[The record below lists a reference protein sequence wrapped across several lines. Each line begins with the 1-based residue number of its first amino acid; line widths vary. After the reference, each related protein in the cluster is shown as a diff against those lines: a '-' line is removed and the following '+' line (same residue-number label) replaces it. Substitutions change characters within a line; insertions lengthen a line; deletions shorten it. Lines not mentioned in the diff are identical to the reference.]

1 VPIGFQPMATGWKP
15 ADTTS
20 AGSRRYGEPMTHY
33 DAIIIGAGMS
43 GLAAGIRLAMFDK
56 RVVVLERHYVWG
68 GLNSFYQFQGHQFD
82 VGLHAMTNYAPR
94 GARGLPLTR
103 LLKQLRIRHEELDLH
118 QQGHSA
124 VSFPGA
130 RLKFSNDF
138 ELLRSEVARAFPAQI
153 DGFDAL
159 AAEVRAFNELD
170 LDAPQQNARP
180 VVRRHITD
188 PLLEDML
195 FCPLMFYGS
204 AREHD
209 MDWDQFV
216 VMFKSI
222 FFEGFS
228 RPQAGVRHILKLLI
242 DRYRKAG
249 GELRM
254 KCGVKRVLVGATLA
268 SPASRVDGV
277 ELEDG
282 SVLTADTVLSSAGLV
297 ETARLCD
304 AGAPPAQ
311 VLRAPCPQSRGE
323 APRDPAAEAAATPR
337 GKLSFT
343 ETISVLDQPARQLGI
358 DETIVFFSNT
368 ARFNYEQPQDDV
380 DTSSGVI
387 CMPGN
392 FNLPHEPKDHLV
404 RITNI
409 ANYDRW
415 VAKARDAGAPPAE
428 VLRAPCPQSRGEAP
442 RDPAAEAAA
451 THDYHTAKQHWYAR
465 SCQDVLGHIADFRP
479 HVKLVDMFTP
489 RTIRHYT
496 GHEGGAVYGS
506 PTKLRTG
513 ATSIDGLYI
522 IGTDQGFL
530 GIIGAALSG
539 ISMAN
544 RWVLQNEAAPEP
556 AA

>member
-1 VPIGFQPMATGWKP
+1 
-15 ADTTS
+15 
-20 AGSRRYGEPMTHY
+20 
-33 DAIIIGAGMS
+33 
-43 GLAAGIRLAMFDK
+43 MFDK

-68 GLNSFYQFQGHQFD
+68 GLNSFYQFKGHQFD

-94 GARGLPLTR
+94 GAKGLPLTR
-103 LLKQLRIRHEELDLH
+103 LLKQLRIKWDELDLH

-124 VSFPGA
+124 VSVPGVK
-130 RLKFSNDF
+130 LKFSNDF
-138 ELLRSEVARAFPAQI
+138 ELLRSEIAAAFPDQA

-159 AAEVRAFNELD
+159 TRAVREFNELD
-170 LDAPQQNARP
+170 LDAPTLNAREI
-180 VVRRHITD
+180 VERHITN
-188 PLLEDML
+188 PVLADMI

-204 AREHD
+204 AREND

-228 RPQAGVRHILKLLI
+228 RPQQGVRHILKLLI

-254 KCGVKRVLVGATLA
+254 KCGVKRILTDGART
-268 SPASRVDGV
+268 SGV
-277 ELEDG
+277 ELDDG
-282 SVLTADTVLSSAGLV
+282 STLTADTVLSSAGLV
-297 ETARLCD
+297 ETGKMTGQEP
-304 AGAPPAQ
+304 GAQ
-311 VLRAPCPQSRGE
+311 
-323 APRDPAAEAAATPR
+323 AT

-343 ETISVLDQPARQLGI
+343 ETISVLDQPARQIGI

-368 ARFNYEQPQDDV
+368 ERFNYAQPADDV

-392 FNLPHEPKDHLV
+392 FNLPSEPKDHLV

-409 ANYDRW
+409 ANFDRW
-415 VAKARDAGAPPAE
+415 VAKDRSANASPSE
-428 VLRAPCPQSRGEAP
+428 YEA
-442 RDPAAEAAA
+442 
-451 THDYHTAKQHWYAR
+451 AKQHWYKR
-465 SCQDVLGHIADFRP
+465 SCADVLTHIPDFRP
-479 HVKLVDMFTP
+479 HVTLVDMFTP

-506 PTKLRTG
+506 PRKLRTG
-513 ATSIDGLYI
+513 ATGIEGLYI

-544 RWVLQNEAAPEP
+544 RWVLQRDGAAVETG
-556 AA
+556 

>member
-1 VPIGFQPMATGWKP
+1 
-15 ADTTS
+15 
-20 AGSRRYGEPMTHY
+20 MTHY

-68 GLNSFYQFQGHQFD
+68 GLNSFYQFKGHQFD

-103 LLKQLRIRHEELDLH
+103 LLKQLRLRWEELDLH

-130 RLKFSNDF
+130 KVKFSNDF

-159 AAEVRAFNELD
+159 TAEVRNFNELD
-170 LDAPQQNARP
+170 LNAPQQDARP
-180 VVRRHITD
+180 VVRLHITD
-188 PLLEDML
+188 QLLEDML

-254 KCGVKRVLVGATLA
+254 KCGVSRIVTDTGRAT
-268 SPASRVDGV
+268 GV
-277 ELEDG
+277 ELENG
-282 SVLTADTVLSSAGLV
+282 SMLTADTVLSSAGLV
-297 ETARLCD
+297 ETERLC
-304 AGAPPAQ
+304 GVGFQPACG
-311 VLRAPCPQSRGE
+311 PE
-323 APRDPAAEAAATPR
+323 ARNTNADRMSTPR

-392 FNLPHEPKDHLV
+392 FNLPNEPKDHLV

-415 VAKARDAGAPPAE
+415 AAKDRGVGFQPASMLQASSLQPSGGTPDDHADRMSTPPY
-428 VLRAPCPQSRGEAP
+428 Q
-442 RDPAAEAAA
+442 
-451 THDYHTAKQHWYAR
+451 TAKQHWYAR

-513 ATSIDGLYI
+513 ATGIDGLI
-522 IGTDQGFL
+522 LIGTDQGFL

-544 RWVLQNEAAPEP
+544 RWVLQREEALSEREA
-556 AA
+556 

>member
-1 VPIGFQPMATGWKP
+1 MA
-15 ADTTS
+15 D
-20 AGSRRYGEPMTHY
+20 Y

-68 GLNSFYQFQGHQFD
+68 GLNSFYRFKGHQFD

-94 GARGLPLTR
+94 GAKGLPLSR
-103 LLKQLRIRHEELDLH
+103 LLKQLRIRHDELDLH
-118 QQGHSA
+118 EQGFSA
-124 VSFPGA
+124 VSFPGVKL
-130 RLKFSNDF
+130 RFSNDF
-138 ELLRSEVARAFPAQI
+138 ELLRSEVARTFPSQI

-159 AAEVRAFNELD
+159 AREVREFNELD
-170 LDAPQQNARP
+170 LDAPQQDARP
-180 VVRRHITD
+180 VVRRHIND
-188 PLLEDML
+188 PLLEDMI
-195 FCPLMFYGS
+195 FCPLMYYGS

-228 RPQAGVRHILKLLI
+228 RPQQGVRHILKLLI

-254 KCGVKRVLVGATLA
+254 KTGVRRILTDGNRAT
-268 SPASRVDGV
+268 GV
-277 ELEDG
+277 ELDNG
-282 SVLTADTVLSSAGLV
+282 SLLTADTVLSSAGAV
-297 ETARLCD
+297 ETGKLLKQEP
-304 AGAPPAQ
+304 GAQ
-311 VLRAPCPQSRGE
+311 
-323 APRDPAAEAAATPR
+323 ATGSTGR
-337 GKLSFT
+337 LSFT
-343 ETISVLDQPARQLGI
+343 ETISVLDTPAKSLGI
-358 DETIVFFSNT
+358 EETIVFFSNT
-368 ARFNYEQPQDDV
+368 ERFNYAQAQDDV

-392 FNLPHEPKDHLV
+392 FKLPAEPIDHLL

-409 ANYDRW
+409 ANYERW
-415 VAKARDAGAPPAE
+415 AALGSAGLRPATDGD
-428 VLRAPCPQSRGEAP
+428 LRSPSAVDKISTASAGGT
-442 RDPAAEAAA
+442 PALP
-451 THDYHTAKQHWYAR
+451 YYTAKQLWYER
-465 SCQDVLGHIADFRP
+465 SCADVLAHVPDFRP

-506 PTKLRTG
+506 PQKLRTG
-513 ATSIDGLYI
+513 QTGVEGLYI

-544 RWVLQNEAAPEP
+544 RWVLQKEAALSERE
-556 AA
+556 A

>member
-1 VPIGFQPMATGWKP
+1 M
-15 ADTTS
+15 
-20 AGSRRYGEPMTHY
+20 HY

-43 GLAAGIRLAMFDK
+43 GLAAGIRLAMYDK

-94 GARGLPLTR
+94 GAKGLPLTR
-103 LLKQLRIRHEELDLH
+103 LLKQLRIRWEELDLH

-124 VSFPGA
+124 VSFPGVK
-130 RLKFSNDF
+130 LKFSNDF
-138 ELLRSEVARAFPAQI
+138 ELLRSEISRAFPGQV

-159 AAEVRAFNELD
+159 TQAVRDYNELD
-170 LDAPQQNARP
+170 LNAPTLNAREI
-180 VVRRHITD
+180 VESHITD
-188 PLLEDML
+188 PVLADML

-204 AREHD
+204 AREND

-222 FFEGFS
+222 FFEGFA

-242 DRYRKAG
+242 ERYRHSG
-249 GELRM
+249 GELRL
-254 KCGVKRVLVGATLA
+254 KAGVSRIMTEGHRAT
-268 SPASRVDGV
+268 GV
-277 ELEDG
+277 ELDNGEI
-282 SVLTADTVLSSAGLV
+282 LTADNVLSSAGLV
-297 ETARLCD
+297 ETGRLCGV
-304 AGAPPAQ
+304 AAPAAF
-311 VLRAPCPQSRGE
+311 VMRAPCPQSRGE
-323 APRDPAAEAAATPR
+323 APRDHAAEAAATQ

-343 ETISVLDQPARQLGI
+343 ETISVLDKPARELGI
-358 DETIVFFSNT
+358 EETIIFFSNSE
-368 ARFNYEQPQDDV
+368 RFNYAQPADLC

-392 FNLPHEPKDHLV
+392 FNLPQQPKDHLV

-409 ANYDRW
+409 ANHDKWAALDR
-415 VAKARDAGAPPAE
+415 VAGASPA
-428 VLRAPCPQSRGEAP
+428 VVMRAPCPQSRGEAP
-442 RDPAAEAAA
+442 RDHAAEAAA
-451 THDYHTAKQHWYAR
+451 PLAGEAPASPYQAAKQHWYAR
-465 SCQDVLGHIADFRP
+465 SCEDVLTHIPDFRP
-479 HVKLVDMFTP
+479 HTNLVDMFTP

-506 PTKLRTG
+506 PLKKRTG
-513 ATSIDGLYI
+513 ESGVEGLYI

-530 GIIGAALSG
+530 GIIGAMLSG

-544 RWVLQNEAAPEP
+544 RWVLQRDNAAVETT
-556 AA
+556 

>member
-1 VPIGFQPMATGWKP
+1 M
-15 ADTTS
+15 S
-20 AGSRRYGEPMTHY
+20 HY

-94 GARGLPLTR
+94 GAKGLPLTR
-103 LLKQLRIRHEELDLH
+103 LLKQLRIKWDELDLH

-124 VSFPGA
+124 VSFPDVK
-130 RLKFSNDF
+130 LKFSNDF
-138 ELLRSEVARAFPAQI
+138 ELLRTEVFRAFPDQI
-153 DGFDAL
+153 DGFDAMTR
-159 AAEVRAFNELD
+159 AVREFNELD
-170 LDAPQQNARP
+170 LDAPTLNAREI
-180 VVRRHITD
+180 VERHISS
-188 PLLEDML
+188 PMLADMI

-204 AREHD
+204 AREND

-228 RPQAGVRHILKLLI
+228 RPQQGVRHILKLLI

-254 KCGVKRVLVGATLA
+254 KCGVKLILNDDARA
-268 SPASRVDGV
+268 SGV
-277 ELEDG
+277 ELDDG
-282 SVLTADTVLSSAGLV
+282 TTLTADTVLSSAGLV
-297 ETARLCD
+297 ETERLCGS
-304 AGAPPAQ
+304 AGFQPASGADILSAPAVDRASTASAGQRPA
-311 VLRAPCPQSRGE
+311 LP
-323 APRDPAAEAAATPR
+323 

-343 ETISVLDQPARQLGI
+343 ETISVLDQPAKQLGI

-368 ARFNYEQPQDDV
+368 ERFNYAQPAEDV

-392 FNLPHEPKDHLV
+392 FNLPSEPKDHLV

-409 ANYDRW
+409 ANFDRW
-415 VAKARDAGAPPAE
+415 VALHGSAGPLPVSGAGLRLAPQAVDRMSTANAGETPA
-428 VLRAPCPQSRGEAP
+428 LP
-442 RDPAAEAAA
+442 
-451 THDYHTAKQHWYAR
+451 YHAAKQHWYAR
-465 SCQDVLGHIADFRP
+465 SCADVLTHIPDFRP
-479 HVKLVDMFTP
+479 HTTLVDMFTP

-496 GHEGGAVYGS
+496 GHEAGAVYGS
-506 PTKLRTG
+506 PRKLRTG
-513 ATSIDGLYI
+513 ATGIEGLYI

-544 RWVLQNEAAPEP
+544 RWVLQRDGAAVETS
-556 AA
+556 

>member
-1 VPIGFQPMATGWKP
+1 M
-15 ADTTS
+15 
-20 AGSRRYGEPMTHY
+20 HY

-43 GLAAGIRLAMFDK
+43 GLAAGIRLAMYDK
-56 RVVVLERHYVWG
+56 KVVVLERHYVWG
-68 GLNSFYQFQGHQFD
+68 GLNSFYQFKGHQFD
-82 VGLHAMTNYAPR
+82 VGLHAMTNYAVK

-103 LLKQLRIRHEELDLH
+103 LLKQLRIRWDELDLH
-118 QQGHSA
+118 QQGFSS
-124 VSFPGA
+124 VSFPGVK
-130 RLKFSNDF
+130 LKFSNEF
-138 ELLRSEVARAFPAQI
+138 ELLRSEVARAFPNQI

-159 AAEVRAFNELD
+159 TRAVREFNELD
-170 LDAPQQNARP
+170 LDAPQQDARP
-180 VVRRHITD
+180 VVRRFITD
-188 PLLEDML
+188 PLLEDMI

-222 FFEGFS
+222 FFEGFA
-228 RPQAGVRHILKLLI
+228 RPQQGVRHVLKLLI

-249 GELRM
+249 GELRL
-254 KCGVKRVLVGATLA
+254 KTGVARILHENGRAT
-268 SPASRVDGV
+268 GV
-277 ELEDG
+277 ALDDG
-282 SVLTADTVLSSAGLV
+282 STITADTVLSSAGLV
-297 ETARLCD
+297 ETGQMV
-304 AGAPPAQ
+304 GAA
-311 VLRAPCPQSRGE
+311 VG
-323 APRDPAAEAAATPR
+323 AAVGATPSGR
-337 GKLSFT
+337 LDGPPHGPPHGAAPTGKLSFT
-343 ETISVLDQPARQLGI
+343 ETISVLDRPARELGI
-358 DETIVFFSNT
+358 EETIVFFSNT
-368 ARFNYEQPQDDV
+368 ARFNYEQPADDV

-392 FNLPHEPKDHLV
+392 FALPQEPNDHLV

-415 VAKARDAGAPPAE
+415 AGMARDVDLRSAPVMRTSGPHAVGSGATS
-428 VLRAPCPQSRGEAP
+428 QT
-442 RDPAAEAAA
+442 AADQRS
-451 THDYHTAKQHWYAR
+451 TSQDYHAAKQRWYEQ
-465 SCQDVLGHIADFRP
+465 SCADVLAHVADFRP

-506 PTKLRTG
+506 PQKRRTG
-513 ATSIDGLYI
+513 ATGIEGLYI

-544 RWVLQNEAAPEP
+544 RWVLQQSPEP

>member
-1 VPIGFQPMATGWKP
+1 M
-15 ADTTS
+15 
-20 AGSRRYGEPMTHY
+20 HY

-68 GLNSFYQFQGHQFD
+68 GLNSFYQFKGHQFD
-82 VGLHAMTNYAPR
+82 VGLHALTNYAAK
-94 GARGLPLTR
+94 GVRGLPLSR
-103 LLKQLRIRHEELDLH
+103 LLKQLRIRWDELELH
-118 QQGHSA
+118 QQGFSA
-124 VSFPGA
+124 VSFPGVK
-130 RLKFSNDF
+130 LKFSNEF
-138 ELLRSEVARAFPAQI
+138 ELLRSEVASAFPSQI

-159 AAEVRAFNELD
+159 TQTVRDFNELD
-170 LDAPQQNARP
+170 LDAPQQDARP
-180 VVRRHITD
+180 VVRRFITD
-188 PLLEDML
+188 SLLEDMI

-228 RPQAGVRHILKLLI
+228 RPQQGVRHILKLLT

-254 KCGVKRVLVGATLA
+254 KCGVKRVLA
-268 SPASRVDGV
+268 SPGKRVDGV

-282 SVLTADTVLSSAGLV
+282 TVLTADTVLSSAGLI
-297 ETARLCD
+297 ETERMRGQEP
-304 AGAPPAQ
+304 GAQ
-311 VLRAPCPQSRGE
+311 
-323 APRDPAAEAAATPR
+323 AT

-343 ETISVLDQPARQLGI
+343 ETISVLDQPAKQLGI
-358 DETIVFFSNT
+358 EETIVFFSNT
-368 ARFNYEQPQDDV
+368 ERFNYAQPAEDV

-392 FNLPHEPKDHLV
+392 FDLPQAPNDHLV

-415 VAKARDAGAPPAE
+415 AAKARDVGVPPAI
-428 VLRAPCPQSRGEAP
+428 VLRPGGPQSPGETPGDGAGET
-442 RDPAAEAAA
+442 PASLYRA
-451 THDYHTAKQHWYAR
+451 AKQHWYAR
-465 SCQDVLGHIADFRP
+465 SCGDVLGHVPDFRP
-479 HVKLVDMFTP
+479 HVTLVDMFTP

-506 PTKLRTG
+506 PRKLRTG
-513 ATSIDGLYI
+513 KTDVEGLYI

-544 RWVLQNEAAPEP
+544 RWVLQPVGVTLGSPADASSKEETSLAPTGRLNDH
-556 AA
+556 

>member
-1 VPIGFQPMATGWKP
+1 MA
-15 ADTTS
+15 D
-20 AGSRRYGEPMTHY
+20 Y

-68 GLNSFYQFQGHQFD
+68 GLNSFYRFKGHQFD

-94 GARGLPLTR
+94 GAKGLPLSR
-103 LLKQLRIRHEELDLH
+103 LLKQLRIRHDELDLYE
-118 QQGHSA
+118 QGFSA
-124 VSFPGA
+124 VSFPGVKL
-130 RLKFSNDF
+130 RFSNDF
-138 ELLRSEVARAFPAQI
+138 ELLRGEVARAFPRQV

-159 AAEVRAFNELD
+159 SREVREFNELD
-170 LDAPQQNARP
+170 LDAPQQDARP

-188 PLLEDML
+188 PVLEDMI
-195 FCPLMFYGS
+195 FCPLMYYGS

-228 RPQAGVRHILKLLI
+228 RPQQGVRHILKLLI

-249 GELRM
+249 GELRL
-254 KCGVKRVLVGATLA
+254 KTGVSRILTDGNRAT
-268 SPASRVDGV
+268 GV
-277 ELEDG
+277 ELDNGET
-282 SVLTADTVLSSAGLV
+282 LTAETVLSSAGLM
-297 ETARLCD
+297 ETGKLCGS
-304 AGAPPAQ
+304 AGLRPAIAGD
-311 VLRAPCPQSRGE
+311 LGS
-323 APRDPAAEAAATPR
+323 PAVVDKMSTTSAGGTPALP

-343 ETISVLDQPARQLGI
+343 ETISVLDRPAKNLGI
-358 DETIVFFSNT
+358 EETIIFFSNT
-368 ARFNYEQPQDDV
+368 ERFQYAQPADDV

-392 FNLPHEPKDHLV
+392 FKLPAEPNDHLV

-415 VAKARDAGAPPAE
+415 AALGNAGFQPASGAGLRPAPQALDETSAANAGGTPA
-428 VLRAPCPQSRGEAP
+428 LP
-442 RDPAAEAAA
+442 
-451 THDYHTAKQHWYAR
+451 YYTAKQHWYER
-465 SCQDVLGHIADFRP
+465 SCADVLGHIADFRP
-479 HVKLVDMFTP
+479 HVTLVDMFTP

-506 PTKLRTG
+506 PQKLRTG
-513 ATSIDGLYI
+513 KTDVEGLYI

-544 RWVLQNEAAPEP
+544 RWVLQKAPEP

>member
-1 VPIGFQPMATGWKP
+1 
-15 ADTTS
+15 
-20 AGSRRYGEPMTHY
+20 MTHY

-43 GLAAGIRLAMFDK
+43 GLAAGIRLAMYDK

-68 GLNSFYQFQGHQFD
+68 GLNSFYQFKGHQFD
-82 VGLHAMTNYAPR
+82 VGLHAMTNYAAK
-94 GARGLPLTR
+94 GARGLPLSR
-103 LLKQLRIRHEELDLH
+103 LLKQLRIRHDELDLH
-118 QQGHSA
+118 QQGFSS
-124 VSFPGA
+124 VSFPGVK
-130 RLKFSNDF
+130 LKFSNDF
-138 ELLRSEVARAFPAQI
+138 QLLRSEVARAFPKQV

-159 AAEVRAFNELD
+159 TRAVREFNELD
-170 LDAPQQNARP
+170 LDAPQQDARP
-180 VVRRHITD
+180 VVRRFITD
-188 PLLEDML
+188 PLLEDMI

-222 FFEGFS
+222 FFEGFA
-228 RPQAGVRHILKLLI
+228 RPQQGVRHVLKLLI

-249 GELRM
+249 GELRL
-254 KCGVKRVLVGATLA
+254 KAGVAKILHDNGRAT
-268 SPASRVDGV
+268 GV
-277 ELEDG
+277 ELDNGET
-282 SVLTADTVLSSAGLV
+282 LTADTVLSSAGLV
-297 ETARLCD
+297 ETSRLCGSAALRSSD
-304 AGAPPAQ
+304 PNEASLRPEGPASAVDVPSTAGADRMSA
-311 VLRAPCPQSRGE
+311 RN
-323 APRDPAAEAAATPR
+323 AAGTAALP

-343 ETISVLDQPARQLGI
+343 ETISVLDKPARELGI
-358 DETIVFFSNT
+358 EETIIFFSNR
-368 ARFNYEQPQDDV
+368 ARFSYEQPADDV

-392 FNLPHEPKDHLV
+392 FQLPQEPKDHLL

-415 VAKARDAGAPPAE
+415 AALGSAGLRPAIAVDVPFTAGADRMSAPEAGQRPA
-428 VLRAPCPQSRGEAP
+428 LP
-442 RDPAAEAAA
+442 
-451 THDYHTAKQHWYAR
+451 YYTAKQRWYEQ
-465 SCQDVLGHIADFRP
+465 SCADVLAHIPDFRP
-479 HVKLVDMFTP
+479 HVKLMDMFTP

-496 GHEGGAVYGS
+496 GHEAGAVYGS
-506 PTKLRTG
+506 PQKLRTG
-513 ATSIDGLYI
+513 ATGIEGLYI

-544 RWVLQNEAAPEP
+544 RWVLQREEAPEP